1 MYLES
6 FTIKNFRKFSNTN
19 NTVYFVEPTSI
30 QSDDSSTDNAVISPS
45 STLIIG
51 KNNAGKTTIANALT
65 LLCDNA
71 QPKAADFNIIYLRKL
86 FEQYAKA
93 HEEGKDFDT
102 LSSPELEFTIRV
114 TVDTLQNDL
123 MVNLSPFIAISD
135 ASAESGDD
143 EANVNIIARV
153 EVTEVAAFKEVVKS
167 IFTTVGEL
175 KEKFIKFYELL
186 NNKLEDLET
195 EKRLFK
201 TNYYTIHGA
210 EVKGFV
216 LKNLI
221 QIKEIKANR
230 HLKRNV
236 LSEVYNKIVAF
247 QFDNDSSQKQ
257 KLETQIKKI
266 NTGLTGVIDGKKE
279 DICSVLTEV
288 ETNNQVDLDL
298 TGNVTYDS
306 ILKNLIKY
314 SFNDNGNFIPEDQF
328 GLGYINLLNII
339 GEIIHYVDTYE
350 NKSHNSHINL
360 LFIEEP
366 EAFMHPQMQEFFIN
380 RIDAAVSKALEV
392 ANQTTK
398 EEEEKKV
405 LNCQIAITTHSS
417 HIVNSKI
424 HSSNSFNNINYL
436 NDINKQATVV
446 KLTDQVVVGVEA
458 KPETLQF
465 IKKHIKYKVSEL
477 FFSDAVLFVEGVTEE
492 LLLKLYIEN
501 DVILKNYYISVFNI
515 NGAHGKLY
523 QPLTKALKI
532 PCLIITDI
540 DIKREKCEKNQKHEA
555 SENCDRCGQKAKT
568 DESEFVSGSHPE
580 YKQITDLKNRETTNQ
595 TLISLNKGSKILDG
609 IKYFSEDNLHVVFQK
624 ESIEEQ
630 FATSL
635 EEALILTN
643 YSNNIIN
650 SVIKECK
657 SNIYTDLVGQGGGQN
672 NKNLISNSFKL
683 QRKLASNKSEFSN
696 KLIFECLVSEK
707 EHRPKL
713 PKYINDGFDWLK
725 EQLQPK
731 KEDITS
737 IVQGGEHDSE

>member
-1 MYLES
+1 MYLKS

-30 QSDDSSTDNAVISPS
+30 QSDDISTDNAVISPS

-71 QPKAADFNIIYLRKL
+71 QPKASDFNIIYLRKL
-86 FEQYAKA
+86 FEQYTKA
-93 HEEGKDFDT
+93 HDEGKDFDI

-153 EVTEVAAFKEVVKS
+153 EVTEVAAFKEVVKT
-167 IFTTVGEL
+167 IFTTGGEL

-186 NNKLEDLET
+186 NNKLADLET

-201 TNYYTIHGA
+201 TNFYTIHGA

-230 HLKRNV
+230 HLKKNV

-257 KLETQIKKI
+257 KLESQIKKI
-266 NTGLTGVIDGKKE
+266 NTGLTGVIDGKKG

-392 ANQTTK
+392 ANQSIQK
-398 EEEEKKV
+398 NEEKKV

-446 KLTDQVVVGVEA
+446 KLTDQVVVGEEA
-458 KPETLQF
+458 GPEALQF

-523 QPLTKALKI
+523 RPLAKALKI

-540 DIKREKCEKNQKHEA
+540 DIKREKCEKNQQHEL
-555 SENCDRCGQKAKT
+555 SESCERCGQKANT
-568 DESEFVSGSHPE
+568 NENDFVPGNAPE
-580 YKQITDLKNRETTNQ
+580 YKQITNLKNRETTNQ
-595 TLISLNKGSKILDG
+595 TLINFNKGLKGLDG
-609 IKYFSEDNLHVVFQK
+609 IEYFTDDNFHVVFQK
-624 ESIEEQ
+624 ESIEKQ

-650 SVIKECK
+650 SAIEECK
-657 SNIYTDLVGQGGGQN
+657 SNTYTEVVGRGGKN
-672 NKNLISNSFKL
+672 KKNLISNSFKL
-683 QRKLASNKSEFSN
+683 QRKLASSKSKFSN
-696 KLIFECLVSEK
+696 TLTFKCLVSEQGL
-707 EHRPKL
+707 RPKL
-713 PKYINDGFDWLK
+713 PNYIIDGFDWLK
-725 EQLQPK
+725 DRLQPK
-731 KEDITS
+731 KEDNTS
-737 IVQGGEHDSE
+737 TIQGVEHDSE